1 MDFEK
6 ITASSLTENIYRV
19 LLGKILSG
27 EWKPGD
33 WFPAE
38 RDIAEQMDV
47 SRSSLHHA
55 VLQLERDGFVHV
67 IPRRGTQ
74 VADYRNKPTPQS
86 LSVIMT
92 YGSENLDEPLFHDL
106 MDFRRWVE
114 VECARLACTNI
125 YDSTLREMREIAE
138 RLDAENAA
146 VTRLIYRYHYM
157 LTQASGNSIFA
168 MMFRSFEPVLMV
180 LISRHYSLQAVD
192 LKEAAA
198 MHRELLDHIEAKDED
213 AAAKCVECI
222 LAQGV
227 NVLERKYRQDE
238 SIT

>member
-6 ITASSLTENIYRV
+6 IEATSLTDNIYRS

-38 RDIAEQMDV
+38 RDIADQMGV

-67 IPRRGTQ
+67 VPRRGTQ
-74 VADYRNKPTPQS
+74 VADYRKKPTPQS
-86 LSVIMT
+86 LSVIMA
-92 YGSENLDEPLFHDL
+92 YGSEELDEPLFHDL
-106 MDFRRWVE
+106 MDIRRWVE
-114 VECARLACTNI
+114 VECARRACSNI
-125 YDSTLREMREIAE
+125 YDSTLREMREIAD
-138 RLDAENAA
+138 RLATENAA
-146 VTRLIYRYHYM
+146 VTQLIYRYHYM

-168 MMFRSFEPVLMV
+168 MMFRSFEPVLTV

-192 LKEAAA
+192 LQEAAK
-198 MHRELLDHIEAKDED
+198 MHRELLDHIEAGDED
-213 AAAKCVECI
+213 AAAECVERI

-227 NVLERKYRQDE
+227 NVLERKYKQED
-238 SIT
+238 